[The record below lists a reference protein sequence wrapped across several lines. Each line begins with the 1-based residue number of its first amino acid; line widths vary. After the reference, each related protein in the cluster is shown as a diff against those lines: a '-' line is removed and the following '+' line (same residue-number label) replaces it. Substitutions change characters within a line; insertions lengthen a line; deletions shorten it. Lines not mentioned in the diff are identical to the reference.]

1 MSSQSA
7 ERIGGW
13 LLAPLAWLLLA
24 LLSTSLSLILYANAL
39 MAPQTGI
46 AESHELWPSGALA
59 GFAAVRRRDVVL
71 YPVADDSVFQT
82 PRGGTQTLHY
92 LAAYFSAAGD

>member
-1 MSSQSA
+1 
-7 ERIGGW
+7 
-13 LLAPLAWLLLA
+13 
-24 LLSTSLSLILYANAL
+24 
-39 MAPQTGI
+39 MATGAAGVVTARVAQHLPVINTVRECADGAADLGI